1 MITKKKITLIIGVFA
16 ILISLP
22 LGSKV
27 VDTVKKGTYQV
38 KQAAITGNMSA
49 KMTPGLWLQLFG
61 EIQVWPKA
69 ETFYFTADLEEG
81 EFHDQSIEVRFNEGS
96 LCRISGTAR
105 IILPVA
111 EERAI
116 NLITQSGYRS
126 YEDMEQKLILPVV
139 RNALRLTAN
148 LMSARQSYADKRP
161 DYITWAWDQ
170 IQNGLY
176 ATVEETRNVIDPV
189 SGEMVTK
196 TFKIIMR
203 DKTGNPIY
211 QRNPLEDT
219 GITLA
224 NFEIKE
230 FVYAD
235 KVKAQ
240 IAAQQEALM
249 AVETAIANS
258 KRAEQD
264 ALTVE
269 AQGKAKV
276 MIAKYEKEQEKVR
289 AVVDAQKEKEVAVLQ
304 AQKELDVSKLQKDA
318 AGFTKRKEIL
328 LGQGEAERKRL
339 VMAADG
345 ALKQKLETYLEVNR
359 LYADAMAKYQ
369 GQWVPNIVM
378 GQGSGQQGNG
388 AQELINLFTIK
399 AARDLS
405 LDMSVQ
411 KGK

>member
-1 MITKKKITLIIGVFA
+1 MITKKQITIIIGVFA
-16 ILISLP
+16 ILILVSM
-22 LGSKV
+22 GSKV

-38 KQAAITGNMSA
+38 KQAAITGTMSA

-61 EIQVWPKA
+61 DIQVWPKA
-69 ETFYFTADLEEG
+69 ETFYFTADSEEG
-81 EFHDQSIEVRFNEGS
+81 AFRDQSIEVRFNDGS

-105 IILPVA
+105 IILPVG
-111 EERAI
+111 EEQAI
-116 NLITQSGYRS
+116 NLITKSGYRS

-176 ATVEETRNVIDPV
+176 ATVEETRKVMDPV
-189 SGEMVTK
+189 SGIMVTK
-196 TFKIIMR
+196 TFKIIMK

-224 NFEIKE
+224 NFEVKE

-276 MIAKYEKEQEKVR
+276 MRAKYENEQEKVR
-289 AVVDAQKEKEVAVLQ
+289 AVVDAQKEKEVAVLR

-318 AGFTKRKEIL
+318 AGFTKQKEIL

-359 LYADAMAKYQ
+359 LYANAMAKYQ

-378 GQGSGQQGNG
+378 GQGAGQQGNG

-405 LDMSVQ
+405 LDMSMQ